1 MCNFLGY
8 PKLNPQ
14 CEKFLICTFNLTL
27 ASWKKDLFKF
37 GRHLIDHQTYKKGL
51 LLTIVCVWWSLLAQN
66 RFLPQQNGE
75 WTLTAIETFFTK
87 TFSWQF
93 LFLLDIINQFISW
106 IVEIKFG
113 SPEGS
118 LLLWSLFAQWN
129 SQCCKYYKRQESH
142 VWFITG
148 EHSKNAV
155 LRGFH

>member
-1 MCNFLGY
+1 M
-8 PKLNPQ
+8 
-14 CEKFLICTFNLTL
+14 
-27 ASWKKDLFKF
+27 
-37 GRHLIDHQTYKKGL
+37 
-51 LLTIVCVWWSLLAQN
+51 CVWWSLLVQN

-87 TFSWQF
+87 TFSWHF

-155 LRGFH
+155 LRGFHWGFVLPFHTCYWLLKIDFYHSWMAHIDRYRSFCLQTLFMAFSIFHFLLKDK